1 VFRKSEYECSLFITF
16 IKQDAGTE
24 FRHKE
29 THDMNP
35 ASIRFTRRQLTTA
48 ALAAMAS
55 LATPAW
61 SQEWVPTQ
69 PITIMVGF
77 APGGSADQIAR
88 QLSFAAK
95 NIIPVPVVVL
105 NKVGA
110 AGAIAAQAVADAKPD
125 GYTLFVGGGSE
136 TTSVG
141 NFKTLGYDPRKSFTP
156 VIKVSRAPSILA
168 VRADARFADMNA
180 LLAEARQAPEKV
192 SYGSTGEGGIFHA
205 TGVVLEKQTG
215 IKLLH
220 VPYKGAADS
229 MNALLGGQVDAT
241 FGAYEEMK
249 PMIDTGRVRPLAMF
263 SRTRLPGL
271 PNVPTMMELGVP
283 VALDNMKGLM
293 APAGLPEPVLRYL
306 HDHFRKAMQ
315 TDMWKE
321 YVAKSGLTQDY
332 ADGAA
337 FQKEIVDV
345 YGLIG
350 KAIGK

>member
-1 VFRKSEYECSLFITF
+1 MHRQHPL
-16 IKQDAGTE
+16 
-24 FRHKE
+24 
-29 THDMNP
+29 
-35 ASIRFTRRQLTTA
+35 TRRHFGALGLAT
-48 ALAAMAS
+48 LAA
-55 LATPAW
+55 PAW
-61 SQEWVPTQ
+61 AQAAWEPTQ
-69 PITIMVGF
+69 PITILVGF

-95 NIIPVPVVVL
+95 GIIPVPVLVV

-110 AGAIAAQAVADAKPD
+110 AGAIAAQATAEAKPD

-136 TTSVG
+136 STSVG
-141 NFKTLGYDPRKSFTP
+141 NFKPLPYDPRKSFTP

-168 VRADARFADMNA
+168 VRTDSKFADMKA
-180 LLAEARQAPEKV
+180 LLAEAKLGPEKV

-205 TGVVLEKQTG
+205 TGLVWEKQSG

-229 MNALLGGQVDAT
+229 MTALLGGQVDSA

-249 PMIDTGRVRPLAMF
+249 AMIDAGKVRPLALF
-263 SRTRLPGL
+263 SRTRLPAL

-293 APAGLPEPVLRYL
+293 GPAGLPAPVQRYL
-306 HDHFRKAMQ
+306 HDSFRKAMQ
-315 TDMWKE
+315 TDAWKD

-332 ADGAA
+332 AEGPA
-337 FQKEIVDV
+337 FQKEVSEAYD
-345 YGLIG
+345 LIG
-350 KAIGK
+350 KALGK

>member
-1 VFRKSEYECSLFITF
+1 MPVRTPYL
-16 IKQDAGTE
+16 
-24 FRHKE
+24 
-29 THDMNP
+29 N
-35 ASIRFTRRQLTTA
+35 RRQATLGL
-48 ALAAMAS
+48 LAA
-55 LATPAW
+55 ATVPAW
-61 SQEWVPTQ
+61 AQQDWVPTQ
-69 PITIMVGF
+69 PITILVGF

-95 NIIPVPVVVL
+95 GIIPVPVLVV

-110 AGAIAAQAVADAKPD
+110 AGAIAAQATAEARAD

-141 NFKTLGYDPRKSFTP
+141 HFKQLAYDPRKSFTT

-168 VRADARFADMNA
+168 VRGDSKFADMKA
-180 LLAEARQAPEKV
+180 LLAEARSGAEKV

-205 TGVVLEKQTG
+205 TALVLEKQSG

-229 MNALLGGQVDAT
+229 MNALLGGQVDSA

-249 PMIDTGRVRPLAMF
+249 PMIDAGRVRPLAMF
-263 SRTRLPGL
+263 SRSRLPAL
-271 PNVPTMMELGVP
+271 PNVPTMTEVGVP

-293 APAGLPEPVLRYL
+293 APAGLPPHIQRYL
-306 HDHFRKAMQ
+306 HDNFRKAMQ
-315 TDMWKE
+315 TQEWKD

-332 ADGAA
+332 MDGPA
-337 FQKEIVDV
+337 FQKEIVEAYD
-345 YGLIG
+345 LIG
-350 KAIGK
+350 KAIAK